1 MVLEQGISDL
11 GVGVLGSRLGG
22 RGQRWKR
29 PEHGRVQELTPALE
43 AQLSSRHSAPSGGVN
58 ACFIGQQMERQ
69 GQALHFF

>member
-11 GVGVLGSRLGG
+11 GVSVLGSRLGA

-43 AQLSSRHSAPSGGVN
+43 AQLSSRHFVLSGGVN
-58 ACFIGQQMERQ
+58 ACYTGQQMEHQ
-69 GQALHFF
+69 GQALHSF